1 MNRREFERL
10 RDLPGKVIRRDIRFT
25 RSKATSPAV
34 MADGIAIENGLGVEL
49 RMNISVNPEIGAKTI
64 NVVEAG
70 VGPICR
76 LDVDGPAHPPAGR
89 GHKHSLQTPE
99 CSARNLPDGVVD
111 REDLRGK
118 SLREVFAEFCRL
130 ADIHHEGNLE
140 SPDEVQSS

>member
-1 MNRREFERL
+1 
-10 RDLPGKVIRRDIRFT
+10 
-25 RSKATSPAV
+25 
-34 MADGIAIENGLGVEL
+34 MADGIAIENSLGVEL

-99 CSARNLPDGVVD
+99 CSARNLPDRVVD

-118 SLREVFAEFCRL
+118 PLREVFAEFCRL
-130 ADIHHEGNLE
+130 ADIDHRGTLE
-140 SPDEVQSS
+140 CPDEVQTP